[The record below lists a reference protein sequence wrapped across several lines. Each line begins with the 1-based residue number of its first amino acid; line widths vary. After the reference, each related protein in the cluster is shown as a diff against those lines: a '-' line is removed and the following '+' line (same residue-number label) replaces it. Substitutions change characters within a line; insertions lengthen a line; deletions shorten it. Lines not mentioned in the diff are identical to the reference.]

1 MYKVLKSEIC
11 GNFGP
16 LIEHDPHWINFT
28 ILTSENNRYFKCL
41 YKIWNKIIS
50 FDKKK
55 KRKSKT
61 CHRKS
66 EEKHEFECFKSES
79 LVFQNGYPN
88 DVLTRFFCLH
98 PYQ

>member
-28 ILTSENNRYFKCL
+28 ILTSESNRYFKCL

-50 FDKKK
+50 FDTK
-55 KRKSKT
+55 KRGNL
-61 CHRKS
+61 
-66 EEKHEFECFKSES
+66 KHVIGKVKKNMN
-79 LVFQNGYPN
+79 LNALGMNP
-88 DVLTRFFCLH
+88 
-98 PYQ
+98 